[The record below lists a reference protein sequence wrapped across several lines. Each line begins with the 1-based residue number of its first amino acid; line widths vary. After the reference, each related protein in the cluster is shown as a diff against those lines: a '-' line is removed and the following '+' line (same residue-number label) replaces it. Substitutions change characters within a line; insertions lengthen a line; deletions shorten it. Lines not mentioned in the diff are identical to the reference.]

1 MKTEAKQPIVEPVVR
16 AHVEQAAFLWM
27 QRQELLAADPADPLA
42 LGRVTDRL
50 TANLDGVSIAGVAAW
65 PLILG
70 QVEENTGPGE
80 LFVAGVM
87 AILQR
92 DEVRISHVLRLS
104 KERPDAEAGLRGALA
119 WLAPK
124 QTGYLVRIWIES
136 TDPFLCRIATAAI
149 ADHRVDPK
157 DRLDGLMRH
166 ADPGV
171 RAEAYRL
178 AGVTL
183 RKDALGALRQAL
195 ETEADTVARA
205 QAAMACAALGER
217 SATPVLRS
225 AAVAGGSEG
234 LAALRLAI
242 GSASMAETRDW
253 LGRLFTQDATAP
265 LAVRGAGMLGDTSI
279 LAWLVRQMHDPALA
293 VAAGQSLLEL
303 FPEAG
308 TLDELFSADPRDF
321 EATFAARFGDDLPL
335 LPVAAR
341 VEAWAAAR
349 RAAS

>member
-27 QRQELLAADPADPLA
+27 QRRELLSADPVDPVA
-42 LGRVTDRL
+42 VARVTERL
-50 TANLDGVSIAGVAAW
+50 TANLDGLSIAGVAAW

-70 QVEENTGPGE
+70 EAEKNTRPGE

-87 AILQR
+87 AVLQR
-92 DEVRISHVLRLS
+92 DERWIAQVLGLS
-104 KERPDAEAGLRGALA
+104 KETPDAEAGLRGALA

-124 QTGYLVRIWIES
+124 QTGYLVRVWIES
-136 TDPFLCRIATAAI
+136 SDPFLCRLATAAI

-157 DRLDGLMRH
+157 DRLDGLIRH

-178 AGVTL
+178 AAATL
-183 RKDALGALRQAL
+183 RRDALGILRQAL
-195 ETEADTVARA
+195 EIEADTVART
-205 QAAMACAALGER
+205 QAAMACAALGEP
-217 SATPVLRS
+217 SATSVLRS
-225 AAVAGGSEG
+225 VAVTGGPEA

-242 GSASMAETRDW
+242 GSTSMAETRDW

-265 LAVRGAGMLGDTSI
+265 LAVRGAGMLGDKSI

-293 VAAGQSLLEL
+293 FAAGQSLIEL
-303 FPEAG
+303 FPETRAV
-308 TLDELFSADPRDF
+308 DELFSADPRDF
-321 EATFAARFGDDLPL
+321 EATFTARFGDDLPL
-335 LPVAAR
+335 LPVAAQ